1 MTDII
6 SLNDNIPLLPQS
18 AANNGTSALTATL
31 VPDADRQS
39 FWLQH
44 FGDIPQWLR
53 IESPIFAWLDLLCE
67 HYCGDY
73 WEFYALSNGGAFII
87 PSTEG
92 EYVLFNALNGNG
104 ATVGHEA
111 AGIIACLMTYS
122 HHACSTKCDA
132 MTEHYYRLR
141 DYALIHPESNA
152 IMRMI
157 D

>member
-1 MTDII
+1 MKEKTHHTPHPTSPI
-6 SLNDNIPLLPQS
+6 STLP
-18 AANNGTSALTATL
+18 TLTATL
-31 VPDADRQS
+31 VPDDDRAS

-53 IESPIFAWLDLLCE
+53 IESPIFSWLDLLCKD
-67 HYCGDY
+67 YCGDY
-73 WEFYALSNGGAFII
+73 WAFYTLSNGGAFII

-92 EYVLFNALNGNG
+92 EYALFNALNGNS

-111 AGIIACLMTYS
+111 AGIISCLITYN
-122 HHACSTKCDA
+122 HHACRTGCDA

-141 DYALIHPESNA
+141 DYALNHPECNA
-152 IMRMI
+152 IMRII

>member
-6 SLNDNIPLLPQS
+6 NLNDTSLLLPPRADNS
-18 AANNGTSALTATL
+18 PPPALTATL
-31 VPDADRQS
+31 VPDAERQS

-53 IESPIFAWLDLLCE
+53 IESPIFSWLDLLCKD
-67 HYCGDY
+67 YCGDY
-73 WEFYALSNGGAFII
+73 WAFYTLSNGGAFII
-87 PSTEG
+87 SSTEG

-104 ATVGHEA
+104 TTVGHEA
-111 AGIIACLMTYS
+111 AGIIACLITYS
-122 HHACSTKCDA
+122 HHACQTECDA

-141 DYALIHPESNA
+141 DYTLTHPESNA
-152 IMRMI
+152 IMRII

>member
-1 MTDII
+1 MKDK
-6 SLNDNIPLLPQS
+6 
-18 AANNGTSALTATL
+18 AANSTSSAFQISTLPALTATL
-31 VPDADRQS
+31 VPDADRPS

-44 FGDIPQWLR
+44 FGDIPHWLR
-53 IESPIFAWLDLLCE
+53 IESPIFSWLDLLCE

-73 WEFYALSNGGAFII
+73 WDFYTLNNGGAFII
-87 PSTEG
+87 PSTES

-111 AGIIACLMTYS
+111 TGIIVCLLTYS
-122 HHACSTKCDA
+122 HHACRTGSDA

-141 DYALIHPESNA
+141 DYALNHPECSA
-152 IMRMI
+152 IMRII

>member
-1 MTDII
+1 MNERIAI
-6 SLNDNIPLLPQS
+6 NIPS
-18 AANNGTSALTATL
+18 SALIADTPTLSASL

-53 IESPIFAWLDLLCE
+53 IESPIFSWLDLLCKDY
-67 HYCGDY
+67 HGDY
-73 WEFYALSNGGAFII
+73 WDFYTLSNGGAFIT

-92 EYVLFNALNGNG
+92 EYALFNALNGNS

-111 AGIIACLMTYS
+111 AGIIACLITYS
-122 HHACSTKCDA
+122 HHACCTECDA
-132 MTEHYYRLR
+132 MTGHYYRLR
-141 DYALIHPESNA
+141 DYALSHPECNA
-152 IMRMI
+152 IMRII

>member
-1 MTDII
+1 MNDITAISTPTI
-6 SLNDNIPLLPQS
+6 SLVTDTPVLS
-18 AANNGTSALTATL
+18 ATL
-31 VPDADRQS
+31 VPDDDRPS

-53 IESPIFAWLDLLCE
+53 IESPVFAWLDLLCE

-73 WEFYALSNGGAFII
+73 WEFYTLSNGGAFII

-92 EYVLFNALNGNG
+92 EYVLFNALNGNS

-111 AGIIACLMTYS
+111 TGIIACLITYS
-122 HHACSTKCDA
+122 HHACRSGSDA

-141 DYALIHPESNA
+141 DYALTHPESHA
-152 IMRMI
+152 IMRII